1 MEVPVIRMCDRDMH
15 ASYQGRYGVGGD
27 VYATGG
33 ATEWGEGGGAIFLAL
48 RGGDLGVVEAG
59 AEVRGGV
66 GVPGIGLTDRLSGSD
81 GVWYKRRPGPVG

>member
-59 AEVRGGV
+59 GEEGEAGRVR
-66 GVPGIGLTDRLSGSD
+66 IMSLTDRLSGSD
-81 GVWYKRRPGPVG
+81 RVWHKGRPGPVG